1 MTIYDKTVK
10 GREEIASRCYQLA
23 PRMRSLLVMVD
34 GRQSIEDLLSKVAGL
49 GLGEANVQSLLDEG
63 FIELAKPSFAP
74 PEPEPLPPDPATI
87 AEQFKS
93 AYEYYTRTIKPTLGI
108 RGLNLQL
115 KVEKAATLDELRDL
129 RIPFFE
135 MAVRAKG
142 RPAALQLRR
151 ELDDI
156 LGSHQV
162 VEG

>member
-10 GREEIASRCYQLA
+10 GREEIASRCYLLA
-23 PRMRSLLVMVD
+23 PRMRSLLVMID
-34 GRQSIEDLLSKVAGL
+34 GRQPIQDLLSKVAGL
-49 GLGEANVQSLLDEG
+49 GLGETSVQALLDHG
-63 FIELAKPSFAP
+63 FIEPAKPSVAQ
-74 PEPEPLPPDPATI
+74 PEAEPLPPDPATV
-87 AEQFKS
+87 AAQFKT

-108 RGLNLQL
+108 RGINLQL
-115 KVEKAATLDELRDL
+115 KVEKAATLDELWEL

-151 ELDDI
+151 ELDEI
-156 LGSHQV
+156 FGSHQV